1 MVSPT
6 VQRLA
11 VASYRSAFGP
21 KYDIPRHFHGLTL
34 SKVAR
39 YGSIVAPLG
48 ASIGFV
54 ALYFVGEVPRVRR
67 DVWARVLPFL
77 SGYFDRSIPPED
89 NPF

>member
-1 MVSPT
+1 MMKDGQTEWPS
-6 VQRLA
+6 
-11 VASYRSAFGP
+11 
-21 KYDIPRHFHGLTL
+21 
-34 SKVAR
+34 
-39 YGSIVAPLG
+39 GSIVAPLG

-89 NPF
+89 NVSLAACRDIVSGANSPVFPQPF